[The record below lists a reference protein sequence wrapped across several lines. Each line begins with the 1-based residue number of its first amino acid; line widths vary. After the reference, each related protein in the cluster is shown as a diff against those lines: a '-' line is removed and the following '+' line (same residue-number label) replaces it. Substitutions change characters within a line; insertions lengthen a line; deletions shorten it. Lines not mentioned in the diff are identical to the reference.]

1 MSIPLDA
8 LEVLNREQPEI
19 RARLLQLAAALDR
32 MDRAAGSVVDDPR
45 RRTIDEGLR
54 LLLTDGP
61 DRAERIQR
69 LFSLPYDSNWKEE
82 FALTPRS

>member
-8 LEVLNREQPEI
+8 LEVLNRELPEI

-32 MDRAAGSVVDDPR
+32 MDRGAGSAADDPR

-54 LLLTDGP
+54 LLLSEGP

-69 LFSLPYDSNWKEE
+69 LFSLPYDPKWKEQ
-82 FALTPRS
+82 FALNQRT